1 MLRLDCSNGE
11 KGILWAENPPRKDRA
26 KRPVRLLAVLLAAVL
41 TANLVPAHLA
51 AQQDDAPHWVATWGT
66 AQELA
71 RSPSTQ
77 PPGFTVENQT
87 VRMVLRA
94 SIGGEQSRIRLSSA
108 FGSPTVVIGSASVA
122 LRDSGADIVPGSSRP
137 LHFGGETS
145 LVLHPGVVVYS
156 DPVNFEVAPLE
167 EVVVSLYLSGEA
179 GNPTTHPLGLRDT
192 YLSPPGDFTDSVSF
206 APVDTTRSYYW
217 LAGVDV
223 AAPQDA
229 FAIVAIGNSITDG
242 AVSTPNEDRDW
253 PSRLAQRLAAD
264 PQTRNVGIVNA
275 GISGNRVL
283 SDAAGVSVL
292 ARLDRDALSYSGAEW
307 LVFMEGINDI
317 GALARGP
324 TNPVVTA
331 ERLIWAYQQ
340 VIDRAHAQGMKVA
353 GATLTPYEGAGYFSE
368 EGEAI
373 RAAVNEWIR
382 TSGAFDAIIDF
393 DAATRDPDN
402 PRRFLPAYDP
412 GDHLHPNDAGYQR
425 MADEVDISIFAR

>member
-1 MLRLDCSNGE
+1 
-11 KGILWAENPPRKDRA
+11 
-26 KRPVRLLAVLLAAVL
+26 
-41 TANLVPAHLA
+41 
-51 AQQDDAPHWVATWGT
+51 
-66 AQELA
+66 
-71 RSPSTQ
+71 
-77 PPGFTVENQT
+77 
-87 VRMVLRA
+87 MVLRA
-94 SIGGEQSRIRLSSA
+94 SIGGEQARIRLSSA
-108 FGSPTVVIGSASVA
+108 FGAPTVVIGAATVA
-122 LRDSGADIVPGSSRP
+122 QRQSGADIVPGSSRP
-137 LHFGGETS
+137 LRFGGETS

-156 DPVNFEVAPLE
+156 DPVDFEVEPLGE
-167 EVVVSLYLSGEA
+167 MVVSLYLSGEA

-192 YLSPPGDFTDSVSF
+192 YLSPPGDFTDSTSF

-223 AAPQDA
+223 AAPEDA

-264 PQTRNVGIVNA
+264 SRTRNIGVVNV

-292 ARLDRDALSYSGAEW
+292 ARLDRDAFSYSGAEW

-317 GALARGP
+317 GALARGA

-331 ERLIWAYQQ
+331 DRLIWAYQQ

-373 RAAVNEWIR
+373 RSRVNEWIR
-382 TSGAFDAIIDF
+382 TSGAFDAVIDF
-393 DAATRDPDN
+393 DAATRDPAS